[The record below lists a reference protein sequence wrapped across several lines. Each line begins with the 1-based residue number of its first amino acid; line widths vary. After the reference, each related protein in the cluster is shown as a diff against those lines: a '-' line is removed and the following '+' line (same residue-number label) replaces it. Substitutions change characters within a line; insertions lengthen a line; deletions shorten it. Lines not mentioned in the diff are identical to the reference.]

1 MQAMLRH
8 QWPGNVRELINVIER
23 AVLLA
28 PRSEIRIADLRS
40 GESWTLDDTESTP
53 SKSGA
58 ASAWQSLLGKPFS
71 AARVEVLHAFEHDYL
86 EHILDA
92 TKGRVGESARLAGLN
107 ERTLYGMMK
116 RHGLRKEHFKETPR
130 GRSR

>member
-1 MQAMLRH
+1 M
-8 QWPGNVRELINVIER
+8 
-23 AVLLA
+23 LA
-28 PRSEIRIADLRS
+28 PRSEIRIADLR
-40 GESWTLDDTESTP
+40 GDESWTIDAPESTP
-53 SKSGA
+53 SKNAA
-58 ASAWQSLLGKPFS
+58 ASRWESLLGKPFS
-71 AARVEVLHAFEHDYL
+71 DARVEVLHAFEHDYL
-86 EHILDA
+86 ERILDA